1 MALLTRMK
9 CPHGK
14 YPVYLV
20 SSKSLESL
28 LAELLVTIGG
38 AIIATA
44 SPHHTICFFIHVPFP
59 QKMHHSRQFLFWSFG
74 SGIKG
79 LRFVMQLLWALDAN
93 LEGDSYETTALYAG
107 SLFTIFTKLL
117 LHHEYPT
124 TLFHLTIALGNQ
136 HSPSWREGVS
146 KEEKG

>member
-1 MALLTRMK
+1 
-9 CPHGK
+9 
-14 YPVYLV
+14 
-20 SSKSLESL
+20 L

>member
-44 SPHHTICFFIHVPFP
+44 SPHHTICFFIPVPFP
-59 QKMHHSRQFLFWSFG
+59 QKMYHSRQFLFWSFG

-107 SLFTIFTKLL
+107 SLFTIFAKLL

-124 TLFHLTIALGNQ
+124 TLFHVTIALGNQ

>member
-1 MALLTRMK
+1 MN

-44 SPHHTICFFIHVPFP
+44 SSHHTICFFIPVPFP

-79 LRFVMQLLWALDAN
+79 LRFVMQLL
-93 LEGDSYETTALYAG
+93 
-107 SLFTIFTKLL
+107 
-117 LHHEYPT
+117 
-124 TLFHLTIALGNQ
+124 
-136 HSPSWREGVS
+136 
-146 KEEKG
+146 